1 VNNNPCNRGVMV
13 NGTGTDVASPVIDSA
28 ISFERP
34 GMGLAHNLL
43 EILATARALVN
54 LVSRNYDP
62 RTLDNNQTNRCELDV
77 LRALIGSAGGRAFPW
92 VEGLPSLVLK

>member
-1 VNNNPCNRGVMV
+1 MV

-54 LVSRNYDP
+54 LG
-62 RTLDNNQTNRCELDV
+62 Q
-77 LRALIGSAGGRAFPW
+77 
-92 VEGLPSLVLK
+92 